1 MDYVKAKCPH
11 DSMIKLV
18 YKKRMLIRKKEITF
32 YSWYSVKNPIFFWY
46 KTGRT
51 IRILGIEYKL
61 RDIWI
66 INSRVTE
73 RLNNR
78 ALSVIKKMHFK

>member
-11 DSMIKLV
+11 DSMIKL
-18 YKKRMLIRKKEITF
+18 F